1 MAKYLFQGSYTEE
14 GLKGLL
20 EEGGSK
26 RREAAEHVIKSV
38 GGTLESYYFAFGD
51 NDFYVIVDMPDNVS
65 TSALALAVNGSGAV
79 NVKTVVLLTP
89 EEVDKAVKMTVD
101 YRPPGQR

>member
-26 RREAAEHVIKSV
+26 RREAAENVIKSV

-65 TSALALAVNGSGAV
+65 TAALALAVNGSGSV

-89 EEVDKAVKMTVD
+89 EEVDKAVKKAVD
-101 YRPPGQR
+101 YRPPGQ